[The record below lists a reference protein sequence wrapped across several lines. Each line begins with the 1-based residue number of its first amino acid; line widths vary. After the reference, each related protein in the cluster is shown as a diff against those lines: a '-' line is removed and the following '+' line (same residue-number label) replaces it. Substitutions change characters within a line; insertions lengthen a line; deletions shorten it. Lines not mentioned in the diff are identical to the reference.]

1 MGTSGPSGVQQ
12 SNLQEAVDLSGMSPV
27 ALFLTRKKVEAIAS
41 IATQGVKHAKGIT
54 GWDVD
59 EARHINEEH
68 VNPMRH
74 ASRTAATKVLVAP
87 AVF

>member
-1 MGTSGPSGVQQ
+1 
-12 SNLQEAVDLSGMSPV
+12 MSPV
-27 ALFLTRKKVEAIAS
+27 ALFLAGKKEEAIAS
-41 IATQGVKHAKGIT
+41 MATQGVKHAKGIK

-74 ASRTAATKVLVAP
+74 VSRTAAEKVP
-87 AVF
+87 AATTVF